1 MKSTSAKVPCPAASA
16 RPMPESAGMFRTITN
31 TNNAVNETIVP
42 MMIDENAIQPPV
54 FGQSRDRLLYVA
66 KLGLPV

>member
-1 MKSTSAKVPCPAASA
+1 
-16 RPMPESAGMFRTITN
+16 MPESAGMFRTITN

-54 FGQSRDRLLYVA
+54 YGQSRDRLLYVA